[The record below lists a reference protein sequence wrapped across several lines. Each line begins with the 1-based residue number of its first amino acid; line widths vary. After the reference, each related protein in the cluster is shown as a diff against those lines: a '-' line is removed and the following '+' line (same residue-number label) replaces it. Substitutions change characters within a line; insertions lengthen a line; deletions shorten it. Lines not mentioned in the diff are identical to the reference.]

1 MELLGLIYGVAT
13 VLVPL
18 TVLSTTRAAVEYRS
32 VGIHRDQVLRGAATI
47 LFGSLCWSVSAVV
60 LLLMAPWSLGLSFA
74 VPPEHAALAIV
85 PLAAGWLPGL
95 LLLAIG
101 AGTTG
106 GTLDE
111 VPRWAQWMD
120 GLWTA

>member
-18 TVLSTTRAAVEYRS
+18 TVLSTARAAVEYRA
-32 VGIHRDQVLRGAATI
+32 VGIHRDQVLRGAGSI
-47 LFGSLCWSVSAVV
+47 LFGSACWSAASLV
-60 LLLMAPWSLGLSFA
+60 LLLMAPWSLGLDFD

-85 PLAAGWLPGL
+85 PLIAGWLPGL
-95 LLLAIG
+95 VLLAIG
-101 AGTTG
+101 AGTTP
-106 GTLDE
+106 GTLDQ
-111 VPRWAQWMD
+111 VPRWARWMD